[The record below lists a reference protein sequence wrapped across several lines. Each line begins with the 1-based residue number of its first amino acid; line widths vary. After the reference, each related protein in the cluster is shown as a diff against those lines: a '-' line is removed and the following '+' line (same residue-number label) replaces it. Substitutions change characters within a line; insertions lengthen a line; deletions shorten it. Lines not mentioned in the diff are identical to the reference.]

1 MEHFADEFIIVHN
14 KKSLLKWNLPPVPTI
29 YQTKNCTLP
38 SPLPPS
44 VLPTVSP
51 ARKPPTVRNTTQE
64 DEIQRFTKEDICS
77 SVNNFTE
84 KHCPVG
90 FTFRKLLQYLMRQLM
105 LLSGVTSLDEKM
117 QLLFFIYFLYGGQYP
132 IQKLDIILITIW
144 EMELLNQTEKLIFC

>member
-14 KKSLLKWNLPPVPTI
+14 KKSLLKWNLSSVPTI
-29 YQTKNCTLP
+29 YQTKNCTSP

-64 DEIQRFTKEDICS
+64 DEIQRFTKDDICS

-90 FTFRKLLQYLMRQLM
+90 FTFSKQARRFF
-105 LLSGVTSLDEKM
+105 SC
-117 QLLFFIYFLYGGQYP
+117 LFPYVFFQ
-132 IQKLDIILITIW
+132 
-144 EMELLNQTEKLIFC
+144 ME